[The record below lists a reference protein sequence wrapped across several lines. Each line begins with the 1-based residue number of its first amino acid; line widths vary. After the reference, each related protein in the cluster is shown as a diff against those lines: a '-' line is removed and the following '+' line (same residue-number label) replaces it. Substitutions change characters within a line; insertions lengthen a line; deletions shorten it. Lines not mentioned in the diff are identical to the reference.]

1 MDKFDFTE
9 APAPKRPAPRLELW
23 DMLSILMLLLT
34 LCIAVYFIMIF
45 MTPNAAFNPFPPNP
59 FDPNAPPTPTITPI
73 VLAPTWT
80 ATSINVTE
88 TATLV
93 PTITLEPSPTSFS
106 LVPPTKTPTVT
117 ATPKAPYGAT
127 INVLQ
132 SDITIPHLQAL
143 GCNWQGV
150 AGSVVDS
157 NNADVVGLAV
167 RLVGTLNGKSIG
179 PNGNLTT
186 VSGTSPDYGRS
197 GFEFVLGTVPL
208 SSKGT
213 LYLQL
218 LDTSGVQAGLPLSDN
233 IYIDTF
239 NDCKKNLIL
248 VRFKKH

>member
-1 MDKFDFTE
+1 MDKFELQDT
-9 APAPKRPAPRLELW
+9 PARKPAPRLELW

-34 LCIAVYFIMIF
+34 LCIGVYFILIF
-45 MTPNAAFNPFPPNP
+45 VTPNAPFNPFPPSAV
-59 FDPNAPPTPTITPI
+59 DPNAPPTETPTLSGLIATWTSTPIQGTASPTLFPTI
-73 VLAPTWT
+73 
-80 ATSINVTE
+80 
-88 TATLV
+88 TLV
-93 PTITLEPSPTSFS
+93 PTFTPFS
-106 LVPPTKTPTVT
+106 LIPPTDTPTVT
-117 ATPKAPYGAT
+117 PTPKAPYSAT

-132 SDITIPHLQAL
+132 SDATIPHLQAL

-167 RLVGTLNGKSIG
+167 RLVGTLNGRSIG

-197 GFEFVLGTVPL
+197 GFEFTLGSVPVA
-208 SSKGT
+208 SNDT

-233 IYIDTF
+233 IYIDTY

-248 VRFKKH
+248 VRFKKN